1 MRGQQI
7 LDTDGNLTWRARFLN
22 AELDDIW
29 GHIHSRVTSG
39 TGVVRTDFFLVGVP
53 ISPDGKQSC
62 NPLIMQWNPAD
73 QVPAYDVI
81 CAEFKSQ
88 EATIR
93 EADVRSLRDEMLQNT
108 DQFAHAQPDAP
119 SPRERRRR
127 PGSRIAKSC
136 ERSPSNRTFRSM
148 SSGRKRPFD
157 RIYQPYLSGI

>member
-119 SPRERRRR
+119 IAARAKAQAWIAYREVVRA
-127 PGSRIAKSC
+127 P
-136 ERSPSNRTFRSM
+136 PSNRTFRSM